1 MGHVDHGKTTL
12 LDAIREA
19 AVVETEAGGITQHIG
34 AYQADVGGRKIT
46 FLDTP
51 GHEAFTAMRARGAKV
66 TDIAV
71 LVVAADDSVMP
82 QTKESISHARAAEVP
97 IVVAVN
103 KMDMPDANPDRVK
116 ADLAAEGL
124 QPEDWGGTVQFSN
137 VSAKQKTNLDD
148 LLEKVLHV
156 PRSRR
161 RTSTTCSRRCCS
173 SRTPSSS

>member
-12 LDAIREA
+12 LDAIRETS
-19 AVVETEAGGITQHIG
+19 VVETEAGGITQHIG
-34 AYQADVGGRKIT
+34 AYQVDHDGRRIT

-71 LVVAADDSVMP
+71 LVVAADDGVMP

-103 KMDMPDANPDRVK
+103 KIDLPDANPDRVK
-116 ADLAAEGL
+116 SELATEGL
-124 QPEDWGGTVQFSN
+124 QPEEWGGTTQFSE
-137 VSAKQKTNLDD
+137 VSAQA
-148 LLEKVLHV
+148 EA
-156 PRSRR
+156 

-173 SRTPSSS
+173 SPTPSSS